1 MFGTVKLFLIA
12 VIVIFIGAGF
22 WYVTNLKAD
31 LATSE
36 ANNQK
41 LKDSVDKQQE
51 VIDRAYKDIEEIKSI
66 NGSLMEESK
75 RQQEELKALNNK
87 FSVNAKGEKRDFGA
101 IAAEKPKVVQR
112 LINRGTKNAIR
123 CLEIA
128 SGAPL
133 TEEEKNAKLSS
144 EINQECPTL
153 ANPNYVPLIK

>member
-1 MFGTVKLFLIA
+1 MLGTIKLFLIA

-31 LATSE
+31 LATSQ

-41 LKDSVDKQQE
+41 LQDAVDKQQE
-51 VIDRAYKDIEEIKSI
+51 VIDKAYKDIEEIKSI
-66 NGSLMEESK
+66 NNTLREETA
-75 RQQEELKALNNK
+75 RQEAEIKALNDK

-101 IAAEKPKVVQR
+101 IAASKPKVIQR
-112 LINRGTKNAIR
+112 LINRGTQNAIR

-133 TEEEKNAKLSS
+133 TEKEINAKLSS

-153 ANPNYVPLIK
+153 ANPNYIPLIK

>member
-1 MFGTVKLFLIA
+1 MFGTIKLIIIGGIVMVLA
-12 VIVIFIGAGF
+12 VGI

-41 LKDSVDKQQE
+41 LKDAVTTQQE
-51 VIDRAYKDIEEIKSI
+51 VIDRTYRDVEEIKSI
-66 NGSLMEESK
+66 NGELRAEAD
-75 RQQEELKALNNK
+75 RQRAEVDALSNK
-87 FSVNAKGEKRDFGA
+87 LNVNAKGEKRDFGELAAAKPAA
-101 IAAEKPKVVQR
+101 IQR

-144 EINQECPTL
+144 EINPECPSL
-153 ANPNYVPLIK
+153 ANPGYTPLIK

>member
-1 MFGTVKLFLIA
+1 MFGTIKL
-12 VIVIFIGAGF
+12 VIIGAIVLTLCAGM
-22 WYVTNLKAD
+22 WWVANLKAD

-36 ANNQK
+36 ANNAK
-41 LKDSVDKQQE
+41 LKDAVNQQQE
-51 VIDRAYKDIEEIKSI
+51 VIDKAYKDIEEIKSV
-66 NGSLMEESK
+66 NGELMEEAK
-75 RQQEELKALNNK
+75 RQQAELKALNDK

-101 IAAEKPKVVQR
+101 IAAEKPKVIQR

>member
-1 MFGTVKLFLIA
+1 MVLA
-12 VIVIFIGAGF
+12 VGI

-41 LKDSVDKQQE
+41 LKDAVTTQQE
-51 VIDRAYKDIEEIKSI
+51 VIDRTYRDVEEIKSI
-66 NGSLMEESK
+66 NGELRAEAD
-75 RQQEELKALNNK
+75 RQRAEVDALSNK
-87 FSVNAKGEKRDFGA
+87 LNVNAKGEKRDFGELAAAKPAA
-101 IAAEKPKVVQR
+101 IQR

-144 EINQECPTL
+144 EINPECPSL
-153 ANPNYVPLIK
+153 ANPGYTPLIK